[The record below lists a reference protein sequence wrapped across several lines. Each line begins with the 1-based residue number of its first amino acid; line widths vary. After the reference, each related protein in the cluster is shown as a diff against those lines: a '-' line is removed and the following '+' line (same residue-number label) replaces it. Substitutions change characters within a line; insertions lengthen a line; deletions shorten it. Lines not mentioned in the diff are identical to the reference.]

1 MKTRDFNSL
10 QNFGGVIGIAE
21 ALGADLE
28 NGISSN
34 EEDLCYQ
41 CRSREFTTTQDPVR
55 GFIPFLKKSSNNYVI
70 LLLFISAVLSIGFG
84 IKQEGLDTGWYDG
97 VIIIIA
103 IILLVLLPSIWDSR
117 LQNSKRA
124 SKNPKED
131 KIVDVFRNGAIH
143 KVPVSHI
150 LIGDIACLKRG
161 HLVPADGLFVSGEFI
176 KLDSG
181 SESIINEKNPFLFYG
196 AKVTNGNGR
205 MLVTSVGMR
214 TEWVLFLRYQFGKE
228 DGGSG
233 LPDLKG
239 KQTSSKEII
248 DAIKRIVIKPY
259 GRISTLTTSLTV
271 LLVGIMEGIP
281 FVIAL
286 GITYWNKKVLHD
298 KVSAQELL
306 ACVTM
311 GLATTICT
319 DKTGELTLNPQEVDM
334 FWIGEEFIT
343 EDSFVATDV
352 LEALCDGIGLLALL
366 PPPTSGC
373 STEDPLLSWAASEL
387 GLNIELLK
395 QSCSI
400 VEMKRLNSNEE
411 GSGVLINKNSRY
423 ENELWLHWNGPAE
436 KILSMCS
443 FYCDSKGTT
452 KNMDEQKTLS
462 FQHII
467 EHMQSKHLETIA
479 FAYKQMGVET
489 LDGNNL
495 VLIGLLVLETIAAK
509 CGMHS
514 NLDNLVLDGESFRN
528 CSDDERMAMIDKI
541 FVMGNSLPSDRLLL
555 MQCLK
560 DKGHIV
566 ATVGVKTSETPQL
579 KEADVGIAMGT
590 RSSGMIK
597 EISDII
603 IWEFSFSLLVD
614 IIRIGRCIYSN
625 IQKYIQLQVTMNISG
640 LLITFVT
647 KVSFGYSPITG
658 IQLIWSNVI
667 VTFFGGL
674 ALLTEP
680 PTEKLM
686 EHPSVRRN
694 EPLITKTMWRNIIS
708 QALYQAATLV
718 TFQFKG
724 KAILG
729 ISNEVSKTIIFNSFI
744 ICQVFNQVSARE
756 LKQKNVFTRNFLHL
770 WFWVAVAAIM
780 VLQVAFQEFANKLA
794 GNVRLNWMQW
804 GVCFIIGVV
813 SWAIDWVTKC
823 ASDFHNEWF
832 TSQCSSHIGSTSMT
846 ASTPPELS
854 SISEIPLINGNS
866 TSLPI

>member
-1 MKTRDFNSL
+1 MSSSTSDHIADLESQQIELFTASNPSITQKGISWRTIFCILRVCLFLISRVDKANKDHGSSSYSVHSADSAGAADTASAETSVPSTHASLTVPRGAKDDSFLDDEELQSANISKIIKTKDFDSL

-21 ALGADLE
+21 ALGADLK
-28 NGISSN
+28 NGISGN

-41 CRSREFTTTQDPVR
+41 YRSRELTTTQDPVR

-103 IILLVLLPSIWDSR
+103 IIILVLLPSIWDFR
-117 LQNSKRA
+117 LQNSKRRP
-124 SKNPKED
+124 STNPKED

-143 KVPVSHI
+143 KVPVSNV
-150 LIGDIACLKRG
+150 LVGDIACFKRG
-161 HLVPADGLFVSGEFI
+161 HLVPADGLFVSGEFL

-205 MLVTSVGMR
+205 MLVTSVGMQ
-214 TEWVLFLRYQFGKE
+214 TEWGKMKNRVTHAPHKIPLPAQLDKLSTRTQIIALLISILIITVLFLRYQLGKE

-239 KQTSSKEII
+239 KPTSSKEII
-248 DAIKRIVIKPY
+248 DAIKRILIKPY

-298 KVSAQELL
+298 KASAQELL

-366 PPPTSGC
+366 PPPTPGC

-411 GSGVLINKNSRY
+411 GSGVLISKNSRY

-443 FYCDSKGTT
+443 FYCDTKGTT
-452 KNMDEQKTLS
+452 KKMDEQKTLS
-462 FQHII
+462 IQHII

-495 VLIGLLVLETIAAK
+495 VLIGLLGLKHRCWIETAKSMEACRNAGVSIKLVSEDKTSVLETIAAK
-509 CGMHS
+509 CGMH
-514 NLDNLVLDGESFRN
+514 
-528 CSDDERMAMIDKI
+528 
-541 FVMGNSLPSDRLLL
+541 
-555 MQCLK
+555 
-560 DKGHIV
+560 
-566 ATVGVKTSETPQL
+566 
-579 KEADVGIAMGT
+579 
-590 RSSGMIK
+590 
-597 EISDII
+597 
-603 IWEFSFSLLVD
+603 
-614 IIRIGRCIYSN
+614 
-625 IQKYIQLQVTMNISG
+625 
-640 LLITFVT
+640 
-647 KVSFGYSPITG
+647 
-658 IQLIWSNVI
+658 
-667 VTFFGGL
+667 
-674 ALLTEP
+674 
-680 PTEKLM
+680 PT
-686 EHPSVRRN
+686 
-694 EPLITKTMWRNIIS
+694 
-708 QALYQAATLV
+708 
-718 TFQFKG
+718 
-724 KAILG
+724 
-729 ISNEVSKTIIFNSFI
+729 
-744 ICQVFNQVSARE
+744 
-756 LKQKNVFTRNFLHL
+756 
-770 WFWVAVAAIM
+770 
-780 VLQVAFQEFANKLA
+780 
-794 GNVRLNWMQW
+794 
-804 GVCFIIGVV
+804 
-813 SWAIDWVTKC
+813 
-823 ASDFHNEWF
+823 
-832 TSQCSSHIGSTSMT
+832 
-846 ASTPPELS
+846 
-854 SISEIPLINGNS
+854 
-866 TSLPI
+866 